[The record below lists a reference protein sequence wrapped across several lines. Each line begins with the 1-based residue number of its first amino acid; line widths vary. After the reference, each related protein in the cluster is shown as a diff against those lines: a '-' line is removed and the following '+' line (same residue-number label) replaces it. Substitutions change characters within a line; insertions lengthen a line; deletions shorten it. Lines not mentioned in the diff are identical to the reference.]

1 MFTIVFSLYLY
12 REMNKKY
19 GKCFFK
25 AIDVRLWSSQG
36 FSETLN
42 KLETKKIYVR
52 ITKRKNKSSMSREAN
67 LKTQGNRALIYL
79 AFLGPRPKRG
89 FAWGFSIVSSSTF
102 KIKINMA
109 EVIPT

>member
-1 MFTIVFSLYLY
+1 MFMFTIVFSLYLY

-42 KLETKKIYVR
+42 KLETKNIYKDYKAEKQV
-52 ITKRKNKSSMSREAN
+52 NMSREAN
-67 LKTQGNRALIYL
+67 LTR
-79 AFLGPRPKRG
+79 
-89 FAWGFSIVSSSTF
+89 
-102 KIKINMA
+102 
-109 EVIPT
+109 

>member
-1 MFTIVFSLYLY
+1 MFMFTIVFSLYLY

-42 KLETKKIYVR
+42 KLETKNIYKDYKAENQ
-52 ITKRKNKSSMSREAN
+52 INMSREAN
-67 LKTQGNRALIYL
+67 LTR
-79 AFLGPRPKRG
+79 
-89 FAWGFSIVSSSTF
+89 
-102 KIKINMA
+102 
-109 EVIPT
+109 